1 MICRGRRSFPAD
13 LTTDKISHN
22 INLARFTMAFFIVVC
37 YIHSS
42 LVQISLQTGLTVF
55 QDDYLFALCFT
66 DPFLSVI
73 LFIIYLIITRFY
85 QLQYRLSINTSFVSL
100 LFAEIDRSIFY
111 SEYFML
117 IRDSFVKTL
126 FWSAFPR
133 KNRSIETWFF
143 FRKLL
148 CDLLSKRSSFGV
160 HSFTSY
166 CLLYD
171 DTRK

>member
-1 MICRGRRSFPAD
+1 
-13 LTTDKISHN
+13 
-22 INLARFTMAFFIVVC
+22 MAFFIVVC

-100 LFAEIDRSIFY
+100 LFAGIDRSIFY

-126 FWSAFPR
+126 F
-133 KNRSIETWFF
+133 
-143 FRKLL
+143 
-148 CDLLSKRSSFGV
+148 
-160 HSFTSY
+160 
-166 CLLYD
+166 
-171 DTRK
+171 

>member
-73 LFIIYLIITRFY
+73 LFIIYLIINRLISRFY
-85 QLQYRLSINTSFVSL
+85 QLQSHLSINTSFVSL
-100 LFAEIDRSIFY
+100 LFAGIDRSIFY

-117 IRDSFVKTL
+117 IRDSFIKTL
-126 FWSAFPR
+126 F
-133 KNRSIETWFF
+133 
-143 FRKLL
+143 
-148 CDLLSKRSSFGV
+148 
-160 HSFTSY
+160 
-166 CLLYD
+166 
-171 DTRK
+171 

>member
-1 MICRGRRSFPAD
+1 
-13 LTTDKISHN
+13 
-22 INLARFTMAFFIVVC
+22 MAFFIVVC

-66 DPFLSVI
+66 DLFLSVI

-100 LFAEIDRSIFY
+100 LFAGIDRSIFY

-117 IRDSFVKTL
+117 IRDSFIKTL
-126 FWSAFPR
+126 F
-133 KNRSIETWFF
+133 
-143 FRKLL
+143 
-148 CDLLSKRSSFGV
+148 
-160 HSFTSY
+160 
-166 CLLYD
+166 
-171 DTRK
+171 